1 MISGDLYGSSQ
12 KVGRV
17 SVEGGDYIGVRQN
30 TNIVTIIIT
39 TIINIITIIIITT
52 NTTIIIKFMNNIII
66 KTTIIITIMINTN
79 MNTDSIT

>member
-30 TNIVTIIIT
+30 INIITTTTITIITIIT
-39 TIINIITIIIITT
+39 TIITTTIIIVIIAIITIIII
-52 NTTIIIKFMNNIII
+52 
-66 KTTIIITIMINTN
+66 ITL
-79 MNTDSIT
+79 DS